1 MKESIFDT
9 IIHSYFA
16 AFVYIYLGYRVIKFT
31 IKKVNE
37 ERSFYPYTFAG
48 RMLQSF
54 GLGVGLIVLGLIL
67 IVGKL
72 QGKI

>member
-1 MKESIFDT
+1 MKESIFD
-9 IIHSYFA
+9 SYLA

-31 IKKVNE
+31 NKKVNE

-48 RMLQSF
+48 IMLQGYAS
-54 GLGVGLIVLGLIL
+54 GVGFIVLGLML